1 MVICEVS
8 KVLIAAKTNTIAK
21 KWKVGQVILGSSKW
35 DCHSNKLGS
44 TTKGIY
50 AKIKAIYFP
59 TETGI
64 VVHIDKAG
72 YL

>member
-1 MVICEVS
+1 M
-8 KVLIAAKTNTIAK
+8 AKE
-21 KWKVGQVILGSSKW
+21 WKVGQVILGSSKW
-35 DCHSNKLGS
+35 DCHSNTLGS

>member
-1 MVICEVS
+1 M
-8 KVLIAAKTNTIAK
+8 IAATTNAIAK
-21 KWKVGQVILGSSKW
+21 EWKVGQVILGSSKW
-35 DCHSNKLGS
+35 DCHGNTLGS

-50 AKIKAIYFP
+50 AKIKAVYFP

-64 VVHIDKAG
+64 VVHTDEAG